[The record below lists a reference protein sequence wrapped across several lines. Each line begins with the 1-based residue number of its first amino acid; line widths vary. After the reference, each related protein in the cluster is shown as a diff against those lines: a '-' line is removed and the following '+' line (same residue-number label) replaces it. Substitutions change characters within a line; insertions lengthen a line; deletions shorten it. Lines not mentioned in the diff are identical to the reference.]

1 MLTPLLLND
10 LVSIA
15 QRPYPTHVSTWRMG
29 ICTGH
34 SRGQPSR
41 RVWRSVWTVVGSAVS
56 PGVDPGVSDF
66 MTNGDVVSSNR
77 E

>member
-34 SRGQPSR
+34 SRGQRDSR
-41 RVWRSVWTVVGSAVS
+41 AGACGEAYGLWLGLRSVPES
-56 PGVDPGVSDF
+56 P
-66 MTNGDVVSSNR
+66 TL
-77 E
+77 

>member
-34 SRGQPSR
+34 SRAGACGEACGL
-41 RVWRSVWTVVGSAVS
+41 WLGLRSVAPELWGNLRLY
-56 PGVDPGVSDF
+56 D
-66 MTNGDVVSSNR
+66 
-77 E
+77 

>member
-56 PGVDPGVSDF
+56 PGISDF
-66 MTNGDVVSSNR
+66 MTYGDVVSSNR

>member
-34 SRGQPSR
+34 RRGQGPEPA
-41 RVWRSVWTVVGSAVS
+41 RVAKRMDCGWDPAVS
-56 PGVDPGVSDF
+56 PGISDF